1 MEALF
6 IGQTYMDATMIAP
19 EMPAGDDKAVAL
31 DYAFSFGG
39 NAVTAAFA
47 CAKLGHKPD
56 LIATVADDW
65 LGHMFLDM
73 ARQYAIPI
81 HARKVKRS
89 SLSFIL
95 PSKGKRAI
103 LRARDDHYLHPYP
116 MLNIE
121 GCQALHLD
129 GHQVDAALHYAE
141 ICRRQHALTSI
152 DGGALRPKTH
162 ELLGLIDVAVVAER
176 LCEQMNLSDVQM
188 LDYLKSRG
196 CRIGGITQGERG
208 MLWYDE
214 SGRVQRLPALPVPE
228 KLVVDTSG
236 AGDIFHG
243 AYIAS
248 YLERPDERWVEHFL
262 FARAASAFKIQNL
275 GNEAGLPT
283 KADIMR
289 MRTVYETP
297 ELMPD

>member
-1 MEALF
+1 
-6 IGQTYMDATMIAP
+6 
-19 EMPAGDDKAVAL
+19 
-31 DYAFSFGG
+31 
-39 NAVTAAFA
+39 
-47 CAKLGHKPD
+47 
-56 LIATVADDW
+56 
-65 LGHMFLDM
+65 
-73 ARQYAIPI
+73 
-81 HARKVKRS
+81 VKRS